1 MTIAIVGPA
10 GAGATAVAPALQ
22 PPAPSTTAAATA
34 EDKVTLSAA
43 AQEVPQP
50 MSMQVLALHNQGQS
64 VAQIATQLAISPSSV
79 QSYLGTPPPT
89 AKLLTKFR
97 CWKRT
102 GKRPPVC
109 VWSNKKCRSLGG
121 MNAEDDFRSMEN
133 SSTGSAAALHKSCV
147 CRGLVGCLFAR
158 FPVSLTIF

>member
-64 VAQIATQLAISPSSV
+64 VAQIATQLSDQSKFSAELLGHATAHREITHEIS
-79 QSYLGTPPPT
+79 
-89 AKLLTKFR
+89 LLEANR
-97 CWKRT
+97 EA
-102 GKRPPVC
+102 P
-109 VWSNKKCRSLGG
+109 
-121 MNAEDDFRSMEN
+121 A
-133 SSTGSAAALHKSCV
+133 
-147 CRGLVGCLFAR
+147 CLC
-158 FPVSLTIF
+158 LE